1 MGKHSGRHAF
11 KDKLISLGY
20 ADLTDDVIENAFGKF
35 KILADKKKHIYD
47 EDIIAL
53 VDDSLVLDN
62 KANTIVLKSL
72 KVFAG
77 TGEPQKADMTLDVNG
92 QIKSATETGDGPV
105 DAIFKCIKNLYP
117 HDVNLQLYQVHAV
130 TEGTDAQATVSV
142 RIEENGKTTVG
153 QAADTDTL
161 VASANA
167 YIAALNKMILKREK
181 TAPAMEQEKE
191 KMRGIQMGLFDKVK
205 KIWSQDMAID
215 LGTANTLVVVK
226 GQGVVL
232 NEPSVVAIVEQAGK
246 KQVLA
251 VGDEAKTMLG
261 RTPGNIEAIRPL
273 RDGVIADFIVTEEM
287 IKHFIKKVHKGRS
300 FANPRILICVPTGST
315 PVERK
320 AIQDSALAAG
330 ARRVQLIE
338 EPIAAAIG
346 ANLPISEATG
356 SMVVDIGG
364 GTSEIAV
371 MSLGGL
377 VYSKSLRVAGDAMD
391 GAMANYMRKEYNLMI
406 GDSTAEKIKKEIGT
420 AIPTNDNTYP
430 VKGRDLRSGT
440 PKEVNITE
448 EDTAEALNDILR
460 EMVNGIKDA
469 LEATPPE
476 LSADLV
482 DMGLTLTGGGAL
494 LKNIDKRFSKET
506 GLPVHIAEDPLSCV
520 AVGTGKALDQEQTF
534 STMMTEY

>member
-1 MGKHSGRHAF
+1 
-11 KDKLISLGY
+11 
-20 ADLTDDVIENAFGKF
+20 
-35 KILADKKKHIYD
+35 
-47 EDIIAL
+47 
-53 VDDSLVLDN
+53 
-62 KANTIVLKSL
+62 
-72 KVFAG
+72 
-77 TGEPQKADMTLDVNG
+77 
-92 QIKSATETGDGPV
+92 
-105 DAIFKCIKNLYP
+105 
-117 HDVNLQLYQVHAV
+117 
-130 TEGTDAQATVSV
+130 
-142 RIEENGKTTVG
+142 
-153 QAADTDTL
+153 
-161 VASANA
+161 
-167 YIAALNKMILKREK
+167 
-181 TAPAMEQEKE
+181 
-191 KMRGIQMGLFDKVK
+191 
-205 KIWSQDMAID
+205 MAID
-215 LGTANTLVVVK
+215 LGTANTLVVLK

-232 NEPSVVAIVEQAGK
+232 NEPSVVAIADNNGK
-246 KQVLA
+246 KTVLA

-261 RTPGNIEAIRPL
+261 RTPGNISAIRPL

-287 IKHFIKKVHKGRS
+287 IKHFIKKVHKNKT

-346 ANLPISEATG
+346 AGLPISEATG

-364 GTSEIAV
+364 GTTEIAV

-391 GAMANYMRKEYNLMI
+391 TALVNYMRKEYNLMI

-420 AIPTNDNTYP
+420 AIPSNSNVYA

-448 EDTAEALNDILR
+448 EDTAEALNDILKD
-460 EMVNGIKDA
+460 MVDGIKGA
-469 LEATPPE
+469 LENTPPE

-506 GLPVHIAEDPLSCV
+506 GLPVFIADDPLACV
-520 AVGTGKALDQEQTF
+520 AIGTGKALEQEETF
-534 STMMTEY
+534 STMLSEY

>member
-1 MGKHSGRHAF
+1 
-11 KDKLISLGY
+11 
-20 ADLTDDVIENAFGKF
+20 
-35 KILADKKKHIYD
+35 
-47 EDIIAL
+47 
-53 VDDSLVLDN
+53 
-62 KANTIVLKSL
+62 
-72 KVFAG
+72 
-77 TGEPQKADMTLDVNG
+77 
-92 QIKSATETGDGPV
+92 
-105 DAIFKCIKNLYP
+105 
-117 HDVNLQLYQVHAV
+117 
-130 TEGTDAQATVSV
+130 
-142 RIEENGKTTVG
+142 
-153 QAADTDTL
+153 
-161 VASANA
+161 
-167 YIAALNKMILKREK
+167 
-181 TAPAMEQEKE
+181 
-191 KMRGIQMGLFDKVK
+191 
-205 KIWSQDMAID
+205 MAID
-215 LGTANTLVVVK
+215 LGTANTLVVLK

-232 NEPSVVAIVEQAGK
+232 NEPSVVAIAENMGK
-246 KQVLA
+246 KTVLA

-261 RTPGNIEAIRPL
+261 RTPGNIAAIRPL

-287 IKHFIKKVHKGRS
+287 IKHFIKKVHKNS
-300 FANPRILICVPTGST
+300 TFANPRILICVPTGST

-346 ANLPISEATG
+346 AGLPISEATG

-391 GAMANYMRKEYNLMI
+391 VAMINYMRKEYNLMI

-420 AIPTNDNTYP
+420 AIPSNNNTYA

-448 EDTAEALNDILR
+448 EDTAEALNGILK

-469 LEATPPE
+469 LENTPPE

-506 GLPVHIAEDPLSCV
+506 GLPVYIADDPLACV
-520 AVGTGKALDQEQTF
+520 AIGTGKALEQEEIF
-534 STMMTEY
+534 STMLSEY